1 MAKTSLQ
8 LIQNLF
14 HMYKV
19 ESRWGHQTSIH
30 VEWNIG
36 KRCNLD
42 CGYCPAEIHD
52 NFSPHTDLDKMVN
65 TIYELEK
72 IGKPIRLSLTG
83 GEPTVHP
90 KINEIL
96 KCARDSLD
104 WLSVTTN
111 GLRSSAWY
119 IKQPVNQWVFSLH
132 FDNEHSRRA
141 TENVVEYSQ
150 LLDMEGIATLYQ
162 VNLMAHHEH
171 MDEVRAAATL
181 LEGHNIPYVCRR
193 IRWTEA
199 ENRDW
204 FDDLRY
210 KAEDLDWILSK
221 VATVKPNCTID
232 GKELIHA
239 NDVIKDKRNEF
250 KGWTCNA
257 GLESLMI
264 NWDGEV
270 HRATCRVGGSLGNIY
285 NGTFESPTAP
295 ITCTRT
301 WCTCAADIPLT
312 KYLNANTK
320 SNHTE
325 V

>member
-1 MAKTSLQ
+1 VGKTSLQ

-14 HMYKV
+14 RMFKV
-19 ESRWGHQTSIH
+19 ESRWGHHTSVH

-232 GKELIHA
+232 GKELSHA

-312 KYLNANTK
+312 KVNVLVQ
-320 SNHTE
+320 E
-325 V
+325 I

>member
-14 HMYKV
+14 RMFKV
-19 ESRWGHQTSIH
+19 ESRWGHHTSVH

>member
-1 MAKTSLQ
+1 MGKTSLQ

-14 HMYKV
+14 RMFKV
-19 ESRWGHQTSIH
+19 ESRWGHHTSVH

-312 KYLNANTK
+312 KVNVLVQ
-320 SNHTE
+320 E
-325 V
+325 I

>member
-1 MAKTSLQ
+1 MGKTSLQ

-14 HMYKV
+14 RMFKV
-19 ESRWGHQTSIH
+19 ESRWGHHTSVH

-210 KAEDLDWILSK
+210 KAEDLNWILSK

-312 KYLNANTK
+312 KVNVLVQ
-320 SNHTE
+320 E
-325 V
+325 I